1 MARLSE
7 AVEYYETRY
16 AAAPGAMRD
25 YREYLKLVGV
35 QPEEKLLDIACGEGF
50 LLEAACHVGLRP
62 FGVEISPTALQLARR
77 RAPAVPLVRSAGEAL
92 PFTDRSFDTITCLG
106 SLEHFVDP
114 AAGAREIGRLLRDDG
129 AALVVVPNRRFV
141 GWAVVGRRGTEQREL
156 SELLLDRE
164 EWTSLLEA
172 AGLRVSSVSK
182 EPWQTKPQ
190 PSRARRLLL
199 RWAWRLIPLRWTYQ
213 FAFLCRR
220 GNGGKGID
228 SPTK

>member
-16 AAAPGAMRD
+16 AMAPGAMRD
-25 YREYLKLVGV
+25 YREYLKLVGA
-35 QPEEKLLDIACGEGF
+35 QPEERLLDIACGEGF
-50 LLEAACHVGLRP
+50 LLEAARHMGLHP

-77 RAPAVPLVRSAGEAL
+77 RVPEVPLVQSAGEAL
-92 PFTDRSFDTITCLG
+92 PFTDGFFNRIACLG

-114 AAGAREIGRLLRDDG
+114 AAGAREIARLLRDDG
-129 AALVVVPNRRFV
+129 TALIVVPNSRFV
-141 GWAVVGRRGTEQREL
+141 GWAVVGRRGTEQRQL

-172 AGLRVSSVSK
+172 AGLRVAAVSK
-182 EPWQTKPQ
+182 EPWHTKPQ
-190 PSRARRLLL
+190 PSRARRVLL

-220 GNGGKGID
+220 ASGGEGAEG
-228 SPTK
+228 PTR

>member
-7 AVEYYETRY
+7 AVEYYEARY
-16 AAAPGAMRD
+16 QAAPGAMRD
-25 YREYLKLVGV
+25 YHEYLKLVGA

-50 LLEAACHVGLRP
+50 LLEAARRVGLHP

-77 RAPAVPLVRSAGEAL
+77 RAPGVPLVQSAGEAL
-92 PFTDRSFDTITCLG
+92 PFTDRFFDRITCLG

-114 AAGAREIGRLLRDDG
+114 AAGAREIARLLRDDG
-129 AALVVVPNRRFV
+129 AALIVVPNRHFV
-141 GWAVVGRRGTEQREL
+141 GWLAVARRGTEQREL

-164 EWTSLLEA
+164 GWTSLLEA
-172 AGLRVSSVSK
+172 AGLRVAAVSK
-182 EPWQTKPQ
+182 DPWHTKPL

-199 RWAWRLIPLRWTYQ
+199 RWAWHLIPLRWTYQ

-220 GNGGKGID
+220 ASGG
-228 SPTK
+228 